1 MSERRR
7 TMLGCSSNAC
17 QTRASSLIFSAR
29 SAQLATEGNTPR
41 FGLEKT
47 KDERI
52 RGIGAGV
59 RIKEKAA
66 PLGEF
71 AKRQP
76 IMVAEATPNYRAT
89 ERKFLSV

>member
-1 MSERRR
+1 
-7 TMLGCSSNAC
+7 
-17 QTRASSLIFSAR
+17 
-29 SAQLATEGNTPR
+29 
-41 FGLEKT
+41 
-47 KDERI
+47 
-52 RGIGAGV
+52 V

-66 PLGEF
+66 LLGEF